1 MEECLG
7 VDAPADRLFELNTRC
22 GLELGEVSQDRT
34 LRARC
39 VAIGVVVV
47 QIFVHRVPALVALSS
62 VVIIIAV
69 CRYVVSDLLTDGD
82 RRLRASNKLNSKSG
96 EHELMINGII

>member
-7 VDAPADRLFELNTRC
+7 VDAPADRLFELNAWR

-34 LRARC
+34 LRACC

-47 QIFVHRVPALVALSS
+47 QIFVHRVPELVDLSP
-62 VVIIIAV
+62 VVTIIAV